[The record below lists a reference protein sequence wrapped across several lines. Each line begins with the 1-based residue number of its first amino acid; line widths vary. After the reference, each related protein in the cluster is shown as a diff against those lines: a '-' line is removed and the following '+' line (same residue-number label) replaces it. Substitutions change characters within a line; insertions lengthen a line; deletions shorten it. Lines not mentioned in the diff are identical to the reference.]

1 MVDGLSKPLEGQ
13 AVGVIAKGLLVDLM
27 AHKSGADVNARNEYG
42 RTPLHCAARFSETQK
57 S

>member
-27 AHKSGADVNARNEYG
+27 AHKSGADVYWYVGVFKLSGKAF
-42 RTPLHCAARFSETQK
+42 A
-57 S
+57 